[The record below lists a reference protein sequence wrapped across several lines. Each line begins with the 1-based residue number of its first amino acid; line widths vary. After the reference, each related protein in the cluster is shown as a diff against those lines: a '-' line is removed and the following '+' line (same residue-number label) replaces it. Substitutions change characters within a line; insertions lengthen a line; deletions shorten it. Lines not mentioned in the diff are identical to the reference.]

1 MLFGHNSNVTVGTEI
16 VHVQTEDRGAN
27 HAFIDTTVHW
37 KGRVLHRRTN
47 NYQDLLPLE
56 AERETAVK
64 ARLDEQH
71 RGVIEEIR
79 SGALQ
84 LTFPAPPVAVP
95 ASSAAKPASEV
106 PAVLKVELINAKNWL
121 SGRQAILQLMV
132 RDSAGNAVS
141 GAETKARVHGAE
153 NPAEFTA
160 MSGDDGSA
168 TLQFEMPKP
177 SGADVALAIEATLSG
192 AKGQLRFQVR
202 AKPRV

>member
-177 SGADVALAIEATLSG
+177 SGADVALAIEATLNG

>member
-141 GAETKARVHGAE
+141 GAETKARVHGVE

-177 SGADVALAIEATLSG
+177 SGADVALAIEATLNG